1 MDIQADR
8 QTTDSLIPIFLHSGK
23 LKNAVPFDIKRAGNG
38 IFKPSILFFT
48 GLILKAAF
56 FQFYVFKALG
66 FFLNVQWFLFSYA
79 RIMYVDSNIH
89 GSDLHPLLLCFKNR
103 HKNKYS
109 I

>member
-66 FFLNVQWFLFSYA
+66 FFSKRTMVSVFLCTN
-79 RIMYVDSNIH
+79 YVR
-89 GSDLHPLLLCFKNR
+89 GF
-103 HKNKYS
+103 
-109 I
+109 